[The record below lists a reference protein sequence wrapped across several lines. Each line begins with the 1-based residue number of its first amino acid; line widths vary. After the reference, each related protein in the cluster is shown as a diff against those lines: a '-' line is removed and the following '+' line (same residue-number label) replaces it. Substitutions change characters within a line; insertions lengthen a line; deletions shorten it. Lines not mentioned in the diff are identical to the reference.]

1 MDKDY
6 TYLNANALTP
16 VCKAA
21 EERQT
26 DTSLLS
32 FRLERISRLFKPE
45 RDDTFVFTSSGAEA
59 INQVLFSVF
68 LALARGEGKSH
79 FITSAI
85 EDAPTMQMMK
95 RLEDLG
101 CFVKIVPTHS
111 DGTIDLEKLEELI
124 TPRTALISITMA
136 QGLTGVIQP
145 VEEIARIAKKKGVL
159 LHIDGTHTA
168 GKFDFSLQEIGADYF
183 TFAGDRIHS
192 VVGSGGL
199 FARKGAPLAPLI
211 LGGKSLRGGNTD
223 TSGILSLCA
232 AADQSILFLDTMT
245 LEVAR
250 LRDFFEKEI
259 LRLIPG
265 AQALFKK
272 SLRLPNTTVISFP
285 HVHQEALSILLKRKK
300 IETLIGGNEMQ
311 HLYSLLIASDIDP
324 VLAASSIS
332 FSLSRMTTEED
343 LLKATLAIQEGVL
356 FLQNIASKEPLHL
369 PTTDPNTYTPLF
381 SFGKKLRE
389 KTIHPRFTGCFTG
402 APSGM
407 RYVSAQEKNF
417 HLHLLVDESD
427 GVIADVKFQAFGPLT
442 LIAAGEIGCELMI
455 RKTHP
460 QAGRISADLIDQ
472 HGRDKK
478 EIPSFPKEAHGILN
492 QVINAMDSALQ
503 LCQDIQCLAPDYDT
517 TPIAWEDLESNPE
530 GIAGWDTFPIE
541 KRLDLVESVIAK
553 EIRPYV
559 ELDAGG
565 VKVLSINEQHELSI
579 AYQGACTTCH
589 SSTGS
594 TLSAIQQIL
603 RARLYPKI
611 RVIPHL

>member
-26 DTSLLS
+26 DSSLLP
-32 FRLERISRLFKPE
+32 FRQDRISRLLKPE
-45 RDDTFVFTSSGAEA
+45 RDDTFVFTSNGAEA
-59 INQVLFSVF
+59 MNQVLFSVF
-68 LALARGEGKSH
+68 LSLARGQGKSH
-79 FITSAI
+79 FITSAV

-101 CFVKIVPTHS
+101 CFVKIAPVTS
-111 DGTIDLEKLEELI
+111 EGTLDLKKLEELI
-124 TPRTALISITMA
+124 TPRTALISIAMA

-145 VEEIARIAKKKGVL
+145 VEEIARIAKKHGVL

-168 GKFDFSLQEIGADYF
+168 GKYDFSLQEIGSDYF
-183 TFAGDRIHS
+183 TFSGDRIHS
-192 VVGSGGL
+192 IVGSGGL

-211 LGGKSLRGGNTD
+211 LGGKGLRGGNTD

-232 AADQSILFLDTMT
+232 AADQAILFLDAMT

-250 LRDFFEKEI
+250 LRDFFEREL
-259 LRLIPG
+259 LRFIPG
-265 AQALFKK
+265 AQVLFKK

-285 HVHQEALSILLKRKK
+285 HVHQEALHSLLKRKK

-311 HLYSLLIASDIDP
+311 HLYSLLISSDVDP
-324 VLAASSIS
+324 VLAASALS

-343 LLKATLAIQEGVL
+343 LLKAIHAIQESVL

-369 PTTDPNTYTPLF
+369 PVTNPNTYSPSF
-381 SFGKKLRE
+381 AFGKKLRE
-389 KTIHPRFTGCFTG
+389 KILHPRFSGFFTG
-402 APSGM
+402 SPSGM

-427 GVIADVKFQAFGPLT
+427 GIIADVKFQAFGPLA
-442 LIAAGEIGCELMI
+442 LIGAGEIGCELMI
-455 RKTHP
+455 RKTYP

-478 EIPSFPKEAHGILN
+478 EIPSFPKEAHGLLN

-503 LCQDIQCLAPDYDT
+503 LCQDIPCLAPNYDT
-517 TPIAWEDLESNPE
+517 TPITWDIEENPD
-530 GIAGWDTFPIE
+530 GIPGWNTFSIE
-541 KRLDLVESVIAK
+541 KKTDLVESVIAK
-553 EIRPYV
+553 EIQPYI

-565 VKVLSINEQHELSI
+565 VKVLAINEQHELTI
-579 AYQGACTTCH
+579 AYQGACTTCP

-603 RARLYPKI
+603 RARLYPQI
-611 RVIPHL
+611 RVIPHM